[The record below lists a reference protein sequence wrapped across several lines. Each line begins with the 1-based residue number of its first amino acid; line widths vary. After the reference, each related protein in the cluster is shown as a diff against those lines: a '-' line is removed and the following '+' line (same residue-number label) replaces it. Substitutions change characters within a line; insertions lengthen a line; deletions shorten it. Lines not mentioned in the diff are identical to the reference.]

1 MQGATLV
8 NASVSVLPRAEE
20 VQSKIRKVRAF
31 GRNARSVCA
40 ALFGLGLVGSVVVLF
55 IVVRSHVPAPNG
67 GNGGVYDGGV
77 YDILTSPLTPLQ
89 LKVWWLLS
97 LGVALGVWL
106 AAVHQLYRL
115 FGNLAAGAIYTPENV
130 RRVRYVGL
138 LWLLLAVLNIALPA
152 TLVVANGFFD
162 APVPI
167 DLDRLFPSFGELL
180 NSFAA
185 AGLVL
190 LVSWITDVGLYE
202 KEHADALRRDADL
215 VI

>member
-1 MQGATLV
+1 M
-8 NASVSVLPRAEE
+8 NDSVSSLPREEE
-20 VQSKIRKVRAF
+20 VHSKIRKIRAF

-40 ALFGLGLVGSVVVLF
+40 VLFGLGLVGSVVLLF
-55 IVVRSHVPAPNG
+55 IAVRLQVPANS
-67 GNGGVYDGGV
+67 GNGGV

-89 LKVWWLLS
+89 LKVWTLLS
-97 LGVALGVWL
+97 VGLGISVWL
-106 AAVHQLYRL
+106 VVVHQLYRL

-130 RRVRYVGL
+130 HRVRYAGL
-138 LWLLLAVLNIALPA
+138 LWLLLAVLNIVLPA

-162 APVPI
+162 APAPI
-167 DLDRLFPSFGELL
+167 DLDRVFPSFGELL

-190 LVSWITDVGLYE
+190 LVSWIMDVGLYE
-202 KEHADALRRDADL
+202 KQHADALRRDADL

>member
-1 MQGATLV
+1 V
-8 NASVSVLPRAEE
+8 NASVSALPREEE

-31 GRNARSVCA
+31 ARNARSVCA
-40 ALFGLGLVGSVVVLF
+40 VLFGLGLLGSVVVLF
-55 IVVRSHVPAPNG
+55 IVVRAQAPASNG
-67 GNGGVYDGGV
+67 GDGGA

-97 LGVALGVWL
+97 LGVTIGVWL

-115 FGNLAAGAIYTPENV
+115 FGNLAAGAIHTPENV

-138 LWLLLAVLNIALPA
+138 LWLLLAVLDIVLPA

-167 DLDRLFPSFGELL
+167 DLDRVFPSFGELL

-185 AGLVL
+185 AGLIL
-190 LVSWITDVGLYE
+190 LVSWIMDVGLYE

>member
-1 MQGATLV
+1 M
-8 NASVSVLPRAEE
+8 NDSVSALPREEE
-20 VQSKIRKVRAF
+20 VHSKIRKVRAF

-40 ALFGLGLVGSVVVLF
+40 VLFGLGLVGSVVVLF
-55 IVVRSHVPAPNG
+55 IALRLQVPASS
-67 GNGGVYDGGV
+67 GNGGV

-97 LGVALGVWL
+97 VGVAIGVRL
-106 AAVHQLYRL
+106 AAVLQFYRL

-138 LWLLLAVLNIALPA
+138 LWLLLAALNIVLPA
-152 TLVVANGFFD
+152 ALVAANGFFD

-167 DLDRLFPSFGELL
+167 DLDRVFPSFGELL

-190 LVSWITDVGLYE
+190 LVSWIMDVGLYE
-202 KEHADALRRDADL
+202 KQHADALRRDADL

>member
-1 MQGATLV
+1 M
-8 NASVSVLPRAEE
+8 NASVSALPREEE

-40 ALFGLGLVGSVVVLF
+40 VLFGLGLVGIVVVLF
-55 IVVRSHVPAPNG
+55 IVVRSQVQPAPNSG
-67 GNGGVYDGGV
+67 DGGA

-89 LKVWWLLS
+89 LKVWWLLG
-97 LGVALGVWL
+97 LGVAIGVWL
-106 AAVHQLYRL
+106 AALQQLHRL
-115 FGNLAAGAIYTPENV
+115 FGNLADGAIYTPENV

-138 LWLLLAVLNIALPA
+138 LWLLLAVLNIVLPA

-167 DLDRLFPSFGELL
+167 DLDRVFPSLGELL
-180 NSFAA
+180 SSFAA

-190 LVSWITDVGLYE
+190 LVSWIMDVGLYE
-202 KEHADALRRDADL
+202 KQHADALRRDADL